1 MCLPLS
7 PYPDSANPGVVEHG
21 GPDDQRDAA
30 EHYHAY
36 GNALITELLIQ
47 PARFFNGLGRVSK
60 TENAL
65 DQRAK
70 TDNQHANA
78 SNHAGQMSVGRG

>member
-7 PYPDSANPGVVEHG
+7 PCPDSANPGVVEHD

-30 EHYHAY
+30 EDYHAY
-36 GNALITELLIQ
+36 GNALITEMLIQ
-47 PARFFNGLGRVSK
+47 PACSFNCLGWVPKAKNS
-60 TENAL
+60 L
-65 DQRAK
+65 DQGAK

-78 SNHAGQMSVGRG
+78 SNHAGQISAGRG